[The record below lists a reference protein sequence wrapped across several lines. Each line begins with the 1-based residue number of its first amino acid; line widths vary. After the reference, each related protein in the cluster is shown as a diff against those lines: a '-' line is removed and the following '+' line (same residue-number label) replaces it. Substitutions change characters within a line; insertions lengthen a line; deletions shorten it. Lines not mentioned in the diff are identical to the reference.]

1 MLMVRA
7 LKAVLKKITLM
18 EMEKKF
24 FKIVLFIRVI
34 SEMDFSM
41 DKVNMCRNT
50 WVQNMKVPGFEMK

>member
-50 WVQNMKVPGFEMK
+50 WV